1 MDEAVASPFFH
12 LMPIT
17 VPTGCQLLLAN
28 TDQLRRC
35 QLNAFDRW
43 VRSTVPRSFGPLAQ
57 GPEAVNWAS
66 SNLPLRNSC
75 CYRWSLLDCL
85 AEAVQD
91 YCTDAEAFDLR
102 YVDDLGDERLK
113 NLKILFHTH
122 FFFLGR

>member
-1 MDEAVASPFFH
+1 MSVMDEVASPFFH

-35 QLNAFDRW
+35 QLDAFDRW
-43 VRSTVPRSFGPLAQ
+43 VRSTVPRSYGPLAQ

-66 SNLPLRNSC
+66 SNLPQKNSC
-75 CYRWSLLDCL
+75 CYRWALLDCL
-85 AEAVQD
+85 AEGVQD

-102 YVDDLGDERLK
+102 YVGL
-113 NLKILFHTH
+113 T
-122 FFFLGR
+122 